1 MRMRAMTHV
10 DATGEE
16 ASSSL
21 GLEKCNVCQN
31 SVSWLR
37 TGVAL

>member
-1 MRMRAMTHV
+1 MTHA
-10 DATGEE
+10 DATGVKESPE
-16 ASSSL
+16 GGSSL